1 MLQRRINHTDDARS
15 IAEPGIVTR
24 GKHFMI
30 IFKDS
35 KEIDE
40 YQLELKI
47 SRFLR
52 FLVRF
57 IQNFHRKFPIHGQFN
72 FRISIFQP
80 LFNSDTSCRKRL
92 CLADQQYFS
101 GPKKRIFQS

>member
-57 IQNFHRKFPIHGQFN
+57 ILMKISTENFQFMVN
-72 FRISIFQP
+72 SISEYRFSTSFQ
-80 LFNSDTSCRKRL
+80 L
-92 CLADQQYFS
+92 
-101 GPKKRIFQS
+101 